1 VAEVNAAAGHAGH
14 RVHRR
19 MLPAPLAA
27 ALLLGGCA
35 SLLDAPRLAY
45 WCPSDLSFEVRLY
58 EDMALLEGLRGHVVL
73 ERSPADQDGVLR
85 YADPTVRAE
94 FGLGVDQRLVRLNYT
109 GIPESVYCERVVTPG
124 TMPLQVRPAAR
135 LGPRPPPPHDPDAPV
150 QTNIRLGDGNNGPG

>member
-1 VAEVNAAAGHAGH
+1 MAEVNAAALRAGH
-14 RVHRR
+14 CVRWR

-73 ERSPADQDGVLR
+73 ERSPADPGGALR

-94 FGLGVDQRLVRLNYT
+94 FGLGVEQRLVRLDYT
-109 GIPESVYCERVVTPG
+109 GIPEPVYCERVVTPG
-124 TMPLQVRPAAR
+124 ATPPQVRPAAR
-135 LGPRPPPPHDPDAPV
+135 LGPRPPAPHDPDAPV